1 MNRGFLR
8 WFYIGVQFVMLA
20 VSIPKVATL
29 FHAYDKEVMGPLIG
43 GVDLRSW
50 LVGIAI
56 DLTATFTTWAAMAKY
71 DESRKRTALLAP
83 GLIILFCTA
92 LSVVANYEDAA
103 TQNPAQYAHINLF
116 TQPALLINPV
126 LISAPPVLVLLLIL
140 LVPSVLAQP
149 RIRSAAEIAAEADE
163 QEAKVFAE
171 ARIREAKA
179 RANARVR
186 GAQIEGLASNAS
198 VVAKRIGLS
207 KDEPEAHTIDTSADT
222 IDTPPHAIE
231 LTADVSSHLFDPAA
245 SGIIEAP
252 NGRASRAMWNSMSL
266 RERVTRSGL
275 ITAQEIAE
283 VLAISQAH
291 ARKLMAEIRASESDQ
306 PAVPGRKGVPYQ
318 TLIDALY
325 TRRTS
330 ESFAQAQKLEKAL
343 GLRRRQRQGADN
355 AEPTYPD
362 HSGRTGATVEYRPD
376 GGLGIS
382 TQAED
387 QERENWQDQA
397 YSHNGHSRVRPAAD

>member
-1 MNRGFLR
+1 MNRSFLR
-8 WFYIGVQFVMLA
+8 WFYVGVQFVMLA

-29 FHAYDKEVMGPLIG
+29 FHAYDTETMGPLVG

-103 TQNPAQYAHINLF
+103 TQNPEQYAHINLF
-116 TQPALLINPV
+116 TQPALLINPM

-149 RIRSAAEIAAEADE
+149 RIKSAQEIAAEADE
-163 QEAKVFAE
+163 AEAKVLAE

-186 GAQIEGLASNAS
+186 GAQIAGWTDNAS

-207 KDEPEAHTIDTSADT
+207 KDEPVDEAETVEIPA
-222 IDTPPHAIE
+222 IQLPPEPH
-231 LTADVSSHLFDPAA
+231 FDPAA

-252 NGRASRAMWNSMSL
+252 SGRVSRAMWNSMTL
-266 RERVTRSGL
+266 KERVIRSGL

-283 VLAISQAH
+283 VLAISTAH
-291 ARKLMAEIRASESDQ
+291 ARKLAADVRASDVDQ
-306 PAVPGRKGVPYQ
+306 PSVPGRSGVAYQ
-318 TLIDALY
+318 ALIDALY
-325 TRRTS
+325 TRRTN

-343 GLRRRQRQGADN
+343 GLRKRNRQQLPELHVVPSEN
-355 AEPTYPD
+355 ESVAE
-362 HSGRTGATVEYRPD
+362 A
-376 GGLGIS
+376 
-382 TQAED
+382 
-387 QERENWQDQA
+387 
-397 YSHNGHSRVRPAAD
+397 